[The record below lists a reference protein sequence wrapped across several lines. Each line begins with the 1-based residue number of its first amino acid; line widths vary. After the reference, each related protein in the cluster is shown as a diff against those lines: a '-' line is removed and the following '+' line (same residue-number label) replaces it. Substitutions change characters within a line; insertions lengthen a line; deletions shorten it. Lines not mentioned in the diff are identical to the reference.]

1 MLSPDCDLRLAVVCV
16 LYLGLVEA
24 CDVLRL
30 VLGDTEMGNRV
41 ALTRAIADF
50 SSAIIRLCRLSSS
63 SLLGTSVMPLYLAD
77 PIRSL

>member
-30 VLGDTEMGNRV
+30 VLGDGKIVSCIDHRY
-41 ALTRAIADF
+41 
-50 SSAIIRLCRLSSS
+50 C
-63 SLLGTSVMPLYLAD
+63 
-77 PIRSL
+77 

>member
-1 MLSPDCDLRLAVVCV
+1 MLRLA
-16 LYLGLVEA
+16 
-24 CDVLRL
+24 
-30 VLGDTEMGNRV
+30 LGDTEMGSRV

-63 SLLGTSVMPLYLAD
+63 SLLGTSVMSLYLAD